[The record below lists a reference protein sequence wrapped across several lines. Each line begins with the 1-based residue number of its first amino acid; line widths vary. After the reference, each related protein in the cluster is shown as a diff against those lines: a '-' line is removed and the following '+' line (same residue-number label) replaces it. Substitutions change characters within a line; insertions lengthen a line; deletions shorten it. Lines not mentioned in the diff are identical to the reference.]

1 MVMGGRIDE
10 VNKEMGKCK
19 SALSRRFGC
28 VVGSISGDCVE
39 MEIEIGFSGIVA
51 ERRSEL
57 CLDLEVGFGVAKL

>member
-10 VNKEMGKCK
+10 VNREIGKCK

-28 VVGSISGDCVE
+28 VVGSISGDCVG
-39 MEIEIGFSGIVA
+39 IGFSGMVA

-57 CLDLEVGFGVAKL
+57 CRFFGMVFGMAKL